1 MRRLFAVPT
10 PPISLVSRFAN
21 DYPMTTAFDPKTPIA
36 ELAHALAHGTLTS
49 RALTETAL
57 ERIAAEG
64 GNGGH
69 AFISVDADG
78 ARAQADAVDAQRK
91 AGIAVSPLA
100 GLPVSIKDLFDV
112 VGQATRAGSAVLA
125 DAAPATRDALVVT
138 RLREAGAVLIGR
150 SNMSEFAFSG
160 LGINP
165 HFGSPL
171 SPWRPEERRV
181 SGGSSS
187 GAAVSVAQGMAA
199 YGLGTDT
206 GGSLRIPA
214 AFCGLTGFKPT
225 ANRIPTQ
232 GGIPLSMTL
241 DSFGAI
247 APTVQC
253 CAIIDQILAGNAQQA
268 AALSISSAAGR
279 PSVADRSAGI
289 AGRRFAILTNV
300 VMDGVEPEVERAFEA
315 ALARLSNLG
324 AELIDMRFD
333 ALDRLASIN
342 KFGFSPMESWWYHR
356 EWTSTRAASYD
367 SRVLARI
374 RSGEAATAADYL
386 DLLAARRGVMADAAK
401 AFEGFDA
408 ILMPTAPMLPPQ
420 IDDLKADAA
429 FFAANGKALRNPSI
443 INFIDG
449 CALSVPAPAYDEAP
463 VGLMVAGLHG
473 QDAKILTVGD
483 EIEAGLNS

>member
-1 MRRLFAVPT
+1 
-10 PPISLVSRFAN
+10 
-21 DYPMTTAFDPKTPIA
+21 MTTAFDPKTPLA
-36 ELAHALAHGTLTS
+36 ELAHALAQGTLTS

-57 ERIAAEG
+57 ERIAEAG

-69 AFISVDADG
+69 AFISVDAAG
-78 ARAQADAVDAQRK
+78 ARAQADAIDAQRK
-91 AGIAVSPLA
+91 AGAELSPLA

-112 VGQATRAGSAVLA
+112 VGQPTRSGSAVLA
-125 DAAPATRDALVVT
+125 DAAPATQDAEVVT
-138 RLREAGAVLIGR
+138 RLRAAGAVLIGR

-165 HFGSPL
+165 HFGTPL

-187 GAAVSVAQGMAA
+187 GAAASVAAGMAA

-232 GGIPLSMTL
+232 GGIPLSITL

-253 CAIIDQILAGNAQQA
+253 CAIVDQILAGAPQQA
-268 AALSISSAAGR
+268 AALAVSSAAGR
-279 PSVADRSAGI
+279 ASKAERAAGI

-324 AELIDMRFD
+324 AELVDMRFD
-333 ALDRLASIN
+333 TLDRLAAIN

-356 EWTSTRAASYD
+356 EWTATRAESYD
-367 SRVLARI
+367 ARVLARI
-374 RSGEAATAADYL
+374 RAGEAATAADYL
-386 DLLAARRGVMADAAK
+386 DLLAARRGVIADAAK
-401 AFEGFDA
+401 AFEGYDA

-420 IDDLKADAA
+420 IDDLKQDAA
-429 FFAANGKALRNPSI
+429 FFAANGRALRNPSI

-449 CALSVPAPAYDEAP
+449 CALSVPAPAYDDAP
-463 VGLMVAGLHG
+463 VGLMVAGLHA
-473 QDAKILTVGD
+473 QDASILALGD
-483 EIEAGLNS
+483 AIEAGLLS